1 MNILFVCTGNTC
13 RSPMAE
19 GIFKDMLKKNN
30 IDNIDVSSA
39 GLSVFPGEQANEKAI
54 KALKEKGIDISM
66 HRARQLS
73 DIINKADLILTMTLN
88 HKLAIENYLK
98 HKTDETSPCLSSPCL
113 FTLKE
118 FAAKLSGEKLKDT
131 NIDDPF
137 GRNYSFYK
145 KSRDEIEKELQKIL
159 KNLDKLE
166 EI

>member
-19 GIFKDMLKKNN
+19 GIFKDMLKKKN
-30 IDNIDVSSA
+30 IDNINVSSA
-39 GLSVFPGEQANEKAI
+39 GLSVFPGEHANKKAI
-54 KALKEKGIDISM
+54 KALIEKGIDITT

-73 DIINKADLILTMTLN
+73 DEINKADLILTMTLS
-88 HKLAIENYLK
+88 HKQIIEDYLK
-98 HKTDETSPCLSSPCL
+98 HKSDETSPCL

-118 FAAKLSGEKLKDT
+118 FAAKLSDEKLTAPD
-131 NIDDPF
+131 IQDPY

-145 KSRDEIEKELQKIL
+145 KSRDEIEKELRKIL

>member
-30 IDNIDVSSA
+30 IDYIKVSSA
-39 GLSVFPGEQANEKAI
+39 GLSVFPGEHANEKAI
-54 KALKEKGIDISM
+54 KALKEKGIDITA
-66 HRARQLS
+66 HRARQLLEA
-73 DIINKADLILTMTLN
+73 INKTDLILAMTLS
-88 HKLAIENYLK
+88 HKKIIEDYFKFNA
-98 HKTDETSPCLSSPCL
+98 DQSPPHL

-118 FAAKLSGEKLKDT
+118 FAAKISGEELTASDI
-131 NIDDPF
+131 NDPY
-137 GRNYSFYK
+137 GRDYSFYK
-145 KSRDEIEKELQKIL
+145 KSRDEIEKELIKIL